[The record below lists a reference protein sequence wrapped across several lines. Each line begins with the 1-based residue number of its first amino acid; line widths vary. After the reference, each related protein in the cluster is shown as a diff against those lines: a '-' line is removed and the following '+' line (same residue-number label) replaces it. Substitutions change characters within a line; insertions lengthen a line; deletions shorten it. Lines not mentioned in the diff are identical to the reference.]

1 MKKLGLTLLALGLL
15 FTSCRQENTLTKDQ
29 QDFPDTTATDT
40 TAVDSVKADATTVDS
55 TTTDSVTNK

>member
-15 FTSCRQENTLTKDQ
+15 FTSCKQENTLTKDQ
-29 QDFPDTTATDT
+29 QDFPDTTAADT
-40 TAVDSVKADATTVDS
+40 AKADSTKVDTTTVDS